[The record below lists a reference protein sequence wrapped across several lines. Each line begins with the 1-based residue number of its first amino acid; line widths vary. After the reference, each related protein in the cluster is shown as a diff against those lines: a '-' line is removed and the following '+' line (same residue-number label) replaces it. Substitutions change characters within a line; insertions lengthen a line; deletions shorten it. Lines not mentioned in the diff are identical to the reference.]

1 MAFTLTSPAFE
12 NGGSIPV
19 KYTCD
24 GDRKLSPALAW
35 SGSPEGTRAFALVM
49 DDPDIPSVVRE
60 SRGIDAFDHWV
71 LFNIPADITEI
82 PEDDG
87 VGTAGLNSAGT
98 GGYTG
103 PCPPPEYEPHE
114 HRYIFTLY
122 ALSSPLT
129 LSAGATKKDVL
140 GALAPVTLGKA
151 ELIGRYSRK

>member
-1 MAFTLTSPAFE
+1 MAFILTSPAFKQ
-12 NGGSIPV
+12 NGMIPS

-24 GDRKLSPALAW
+24 GERKLSPPLAW
-35 SGSPEGTRAFALVM
+35 SGAPEGTRALALVM
-49 DDPDIPSVVRE
+49 DDPDIPNVVRE

-87 VGTAGLNSAGT
+87 VGTAGLNSAGV

-103 PCPPPEYEPHE
+103 PCPPPEYEPRE

-122 ALSSPLT
+122 ALSAPLP
-129 LSAGATKKDVL
+129 LGAGATKKEVL
-140 GALAPVTLGKA
+140 RALAPVLLAQA
-151 ELIGRYSRK
+151 ELVGRYARK